1 MAQKLPLQL
10 ELVVSR
16 TIRSHLLQIKILKIQ
31 LNNLALIIQLKFN
44 KYQTRQRSKLLL
56 INQLHLLVKMSRSMK
71 LL

>member
-16 TIRSHLLQIKILKIQ
+16 MIRSHLLQIKILKIQ